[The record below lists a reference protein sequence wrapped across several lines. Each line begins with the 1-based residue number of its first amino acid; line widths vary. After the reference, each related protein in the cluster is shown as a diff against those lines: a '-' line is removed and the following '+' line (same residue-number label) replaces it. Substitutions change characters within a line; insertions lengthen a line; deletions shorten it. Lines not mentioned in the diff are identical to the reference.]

1 MPRISRGI
9 ARNEVIPLSPPGWR
23 DIVIPLPVGVRFLK
37 AWLIFSQ
44 APLNSFGGLWL
55 VEQFPHI
62 CIHSWS
68 DLAQICWMNS
78 ILDIHASPVYHASRY
93 SCSFGASCLFSRAI
107 SMFLQ
112 TNCLS
117 NRGKIWWQISLWD
130 SPGLV
135 TFWQR
140 CVEFRP
146 FAGLWLVEHFPC
158 ICWPVAERTEPKFC
172 GQTHDGTPHAMI
184 TFGHFP
190 WNFHCFPASD
200 LSRSLD
206 AIAGETLFG
215 LSSKLVG

>member
-140 CVEFRP
+140 CVEFRHLLACGWLSI
-146 FAGLWLVEHFPC
+146 FRAYADQLLNELSQHFVGKLMMGLL
-158 ICWPVAERTEPKFC
+158 
-172 GQTHDGTPHAMI
+172 M
-184 TFGHFP
+184 P
-190 WNFHCFPASD
+190 W
-200 LSRSLD
+200 
-206 AIAGETLFG
+206 
-215 LSSKLVG
+215 